1 MIAVLRWTDGFG
13 HDTYVKAIYP
23 TLEQAKQYFSEGDRW
38 VEFNYGLVDFDW
50 YEANEFREIK
60 HKKKK
65 KSLDKIGSWCYT
77 IIKKGEM
84 NMDKEKLIA
93 RIMKECEQDGE
104 PVTREEAEEMAE
116 MEIKANGIKHYEKS
130 DKPRKAVKKE
140 RKVDATKKRLL
151 MDCKVLLEGLGA
163 EILGVKTETEVTFTF
178 EGEEYSLKL
187 IKHRPKKE

>member
-1 MIAVLRWTDGFG
+1 
-13 HDTYVKAIYP
+13 
-23 TLEQAKQYFSEGDRW
+23 
-38 VEFNYGLVDFDW
+38 
-50 YEANEFREIK
+50 
-60 HKKKK
+60 
-65 KSLDKIGSWCYT
+65 
-77 IIKKGEM
+77 
-84 NMDKEKLIA
+84 MDKEKLIA
-93 RIMKECEQDGE
+93 IIMKECAQDGE

-140 RKVDATKKRLL
+140 RKVDAIKKRLL

-178 EGEEYSLKL
+178 EDEEYSLKL